1 MLGGLDESIVT
12 ILEFAGIVAFA
23 ASGSLLA
30 VRKDFDLIGVLA
42 LGTATALGGGF
53 VRDLVIAD
61 GTPAAFSD
69 PRLLPTALA
78 AAVAAAAAHRPL
90 ARWHRAMLVFDA
102 LGLGLFCVAGASVAA
117 EAGLGALPAV
127 LLGVVTATGGGVLR
141 DTLAG
146 EAPQIFRVDS
156 TLYAVPAALGS
167 TVTVVLH
174 GAEAGGAIAAL
185 ATAAVVI
192 TVRLIALRLGWRAP
206 SPARVGQTSS

>member
-1 MLGGLDESIVT
+1 
-12 ILEFAGIVAFA
+12 
-23 ASGSLLA
+23 
-30 VRKDFDLIGVLA
+30 
-42 LGTATALGGGF
+42 
-53 VRDLVIAD
+53 
-61 GTPAAFSD
+61 
-69 PRLLPTALA
+69 
-78 AAVAAAAAHRPL
+78 
-90 ARWHRAMLVFDA
+90 
-102 LGLGLFCVAGASVAA
+102 VAGASVAA

-146 EAPQIFRVDS
+146 DAPQIFRVDS

-174 GAEAGGAIAAL
+174 GSEAGGAFAAL

-206 SPARVGQTSS
+206 SPARRAQTSS